1 VSAKPP
7 PPEQLRA
14 ELERLRRGGVA
25 FERAWPV
32 ALRAVQ
38 WQNGPHRVE
47 WFAVLSGL
55 APAFEA
61 AYERKAAPAV
71 ESLAKLDAGD
81 FPDPRIEGYRHQTR
95 GHVGARAPTTRNDVA
110 PVVVGVA
117 A

>member
-1 VSAKPP
+1 MSAKPP

-32 ALRAVQ
+32 ALRAVK
-38 WQNGPHRVE
+38 WKNGPDRTA
-47 WFAVLSGL
+47 WYGVLAGL
-55 APAFEA
+55 APAFQA

-71 ESLAKLDAGD
+71 ESLAKLDSGD
-81 FPDPRIEGYRHQTR
+81 FPDPLDF
-95 GHVGARAPTTRNDVA
+95 APLGIA
-110 PVVVGVA
+110 IA